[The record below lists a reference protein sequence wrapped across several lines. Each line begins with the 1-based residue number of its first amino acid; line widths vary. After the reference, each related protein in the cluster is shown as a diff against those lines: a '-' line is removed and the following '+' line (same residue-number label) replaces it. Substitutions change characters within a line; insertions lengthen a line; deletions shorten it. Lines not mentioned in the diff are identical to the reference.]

1 MDPISVTASILGLL
15 GAAAKISQVLTSFIT
30 GVKDAPRLAQ
40 RTLTEVEDL
49 RVCFGQLQDFIA
61 SEGVKDRSRT
71 AMIMVDQLVI
81 ILTHSVMT
89 FSELETAVEGLKP
102 RSSFIINSRF
112 KWFAKE
118 HTITLLLQRLQASKT
133 SLNLLLTTLT
143 CTGLNEAQE
152 AVKSLTS
159 VVNDVLD
166 TNQRICRR
174 LENADLSIEQK
185 HRSAPSALENT
196 TSDDDLYIG
205 RSRRDT
211 WTISTATTID
221 ASSENGFSFERDLRS
236 SRVYSRVIRT
246 LAQRSDPDTS
256 SLLSMMGHIDKIL
269 VASEDDPF
277 DPSLCVHIKTTGL
290 YEVKFKMEPFEYAIV
305 DVGGTRSSRRKWI
318 HCMGGSDY
326 VIYVA
331 DLNAYCQ
338 NLAEDHEA
346 NQMLESLQVF
356 ESITALS
363 VMQNIPVFLFLNK
376 ADLFERTIIR
386 HRISDFFPDYTGGSD
401 YWKACRYFADCY
413 IRRDQRLPGKLHCY
427 VVDSLDT
434 NAFQNAW
441 RQVQEKIVHH
451 TLKI

>member
-1 MDPISVTASILGLL
+1 
-15 GAAAKISQVLTSFIT
+15 
-30 GVKDAPRLAQ
+30 
-40 RTLTEVEDL
+40 
-49 RVCFGQLQDFIA
+49 
-61 SEGVKDRSRT
+61 
-71 AMIMVDQLVI
+71 
-81 ILTHSVMT
+81 
-89 FSELETAVEGLKP
+89 
-102 RSSFIINSRF
+102 
-112 KWFAKE
+112 
-118 HTITLLLQRLQASKT
+118 
-133 SLNLLLTTLT
+133 
-143 CTGLNEAQE
+143 
-152 AVKSLTS
+152 
-159 VVNDVLD
+159 
-166 TNQRICRR
+166 
-174 LENADLSIEQK
+174 
-185 HRSAPSALENT
+185 
-196 TSDDDLYIG
+196 
-205 RSRRDT
+205 
-211 WTISTATTID
+211 
-221 ASSENGFSFERDLRS
+221 
-236 SRVYSRVIRT
+236 
-246 LAQRSDPDTS
+246 
-256 SLLSMMGHIDKIL
+256 MMGHIDKIL

-346 NQMLESLQVF
+346 VCRFSGRLAHDQILIIHIPQNQMLESLQVF